1 MTTEL
6 SDFLLYVPIFS
17 DLPRDIINQ
26 IGKIG
31 TKRKYKKDN
40 VILLE
45 EESGNAL
52 FVVISGKVKIARE
65 SSDGKEVILTILSES
80 DFFGEM
86 SILSGLTNSAT
97 VISLEDSELFMIQK
111 QDFLELLKQHPQI
124 SISLLEELSKRLQ
137 TADMKI
143 KALSL
148 KNTEG
153 KVAIVLLQVADNV
166 GKIKQG
172 VVEIENLP
180 IHQDLAN
187 MTGTSR
193 ETISRTLHTFAKKGL
208 VEMEGS
214 KLRILNYERFK
225 ELYI

>member
-26 IGKIG
+26 IEGIG
-31 TKRKYKKDN
+31 TKKRYQKDN

-52 FVVISGKVKIARE
+52 FVVISGKVKIARK

-86 SILSGLTNSAT
+86 SILNGLANPAS
-97 VISLEDSELFMIQK
+97 VIALEESELFIIQK
-111 QDFLELLKQHPQI
+111 QDFFELIKQRPQI
-124 SISLLEELSKRLQ
+124 SISLLEELAKRLQ

-153 KVAIVLLQVADNV
+153 KVAIVLLQVADNI

-180 IHQDLAN
+180 HHQDLAN

>member
-153 KVAIVLLQVADNV
+153 KVAIVLLQVADNI